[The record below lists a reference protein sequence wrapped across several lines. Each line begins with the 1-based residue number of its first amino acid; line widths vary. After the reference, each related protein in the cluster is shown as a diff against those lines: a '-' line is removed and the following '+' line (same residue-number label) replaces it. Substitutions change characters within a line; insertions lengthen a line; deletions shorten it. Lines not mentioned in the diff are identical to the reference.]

1 MKSIVIALSAVTL
14 LAACASTAER
24 EAEDAKRQ
32 RLVDTNVQ
40 LAAGYLQR
48 GQLEFAK
55 EKLEKALAIDADSA
69 NANSTMA
76 LLQWRLKDYAA
87 AETHFQRAVRVE
99 KGNGEAHNN
108 YGVFLCERG
117 RVEDAIA
124 RFKKAVGDPLYS
136 TPAVANQNAGLC
148 LMKTGAAAAAEPYFR
163 EALRINPQSA
173 PALEQMARISSESG
187 KPLAARGF
195 MQRYFQ
201 SGGQDTPETL
211 WLAVRIERALGHK
224 NEEASYALRLRAKF
238 PESPEAKR
246 LAKPAR
252 SGKG

>member
-1 MKSIVIALSAVTL
+1 MKSIAVALPALVL

-24 EAEDAKRQ
+24 EAGDAKRT

-48 GQLEFAK
+48 GQLEFAR
-55 EKLEKALAIDADSA
+55 EKLEKALAIDPDNP

-76 LLQWRLKDYAA
+76 LLQWRLRDYSA
-87 AETHFQRAVRVE
+87 AETHFQRAVRADRDY
-99 KGNGEAHNN
+99 GEAHNN

-117 RVEDAIA
+117 RVEEAVN
-124 RFKKAVGDPLYS
+124 RFKKAITDPLYS

-163 EALRINPQSA
+163 EALRLNPQLV
-173 PALEQMARISSESG
+173 PALEQMARISLESG

-201 SGGQDTPETL
+201 AGGPDTPETL
-211 WLAVRIERALGHK
+211 WLAVSIERALGHK

-238 PESPEAKR
+238 PDSPEAKR
-246 LAKPAR
+246 LAKPTR

>member
-1 MKSIVIALSAVTL
+1 MKSIAITLSALVL

-48 GQLEFAK
+48 GQLEFAR
-55 EKLEKALAIDADSA
+55 EKLEKALAIDPDSP

-76 LLQWRLKDYAA
+76 LLQWRLRDYRA

-99 KGNGEAHNN
+99 KDNGEAHNN

-117 RVEDAIA
+117 RVEEAVN
-124 RFKKAVGDPLYS
+124 RFKQAISDPLYS

-163 EALRINPQSA
+163 EALRINPQSV
-173 PALEQMARISSESG
+173 PALEQMARISMESG

-201 SGGQDTPETL
+201 AGGADTPETL

-238 PESPEAKR
+238 PDSPEAKR